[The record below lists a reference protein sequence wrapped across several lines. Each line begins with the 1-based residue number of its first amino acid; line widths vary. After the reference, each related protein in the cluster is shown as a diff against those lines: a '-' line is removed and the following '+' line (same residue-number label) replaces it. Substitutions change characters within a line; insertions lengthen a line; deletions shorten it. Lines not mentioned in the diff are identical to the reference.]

1 MGLRFHQLA
10 WTVSLRSLL
19 VLPLALLLIVAVSG
33 FVWAQNDVKLIID
46 DQCLF
51 VKTHATSVGE
61 LLKENGIK
69 IAEKDAV
76 SPAPSVKVREGMTVT
91 VQHSIP
97 VFVQVDGHA
106 KKVTSSS
113 RTVGEV
119 LEQAQI
125 KLKRNDRVTPAVSTR
140 LVRGMKIEV
149 TRISKQV
156 EAVQVTVPYQTTE
169 EPDPTLTQGFRQVAV
184 IGQPGIYLRMYD
196 VVKENGRE
204 SSRKLKCERVLAAP
218 VGEVIK
224 VGTKPL
230 KNRELAKI
238 IAPGEVSRGIYRTI
252 VMVATG
258 YTPGYDGGMGTA
270 SGVPPRRGIVA
281 VDPRII
287 PLGTRLYI
295 EGYGEAVAG
304 DTGGKIKGNRIDLC
318 FDSLEEARAFGRRQV
333 VVQILP

>member
-1 MGLRFHQLA
+1 MGSRFHQLA
-10 WTVSLRSLL
+10 WTVSLRSLF
-19 VLPLALLLIVAVSG
+19 VPPFALLLIIALSG
-33 FVWAQNDVKLIID
+33 FVWAQNDVKLIVD

-51 VKTHATSVGE
+51 VKTQTTSVGE
-61 LLKENGIK
+61 LLKENGVK
-69 IAEKDAV
+69 VTAKDLV
-76 SPAPSVKVREGMTVT
+76 SPDLSAKVREGMTIIIK
-91 VQHSIP
+91 HSIP

-106 KKVTSSS
+106 KKVNSSS
-113 RTVGEV
+113 KTVGEV
-119 LEQAQI
+119 LEQAKI
-125 KLKRNDRVTPAVSTR
+125 KLKRNDRVVPAVSTR
-140 LVRGMKIEV
+140 LARGM
-149 TRISKQV
+149 RIVVIRVSKQV
-156 EAVQVTVPYQTTE
+156 EAVQVAIPYQTIE
-169 EPDPTLTQGFRQVAV
+169 EPDPTLAQGFRQVTV
-184 IGQPGIYLRMYD
+184 NGQPGIYLRMYD

-204 SSRKLKCERVLAAP
+204 KSRELKCERVLASQ

-230 KNRELAKI
+230 ASRELAKL
-238 IAPGEVSRGIYRTI
+238 IAPGEVSRGTYRTI

-258 YTPGYDGGMGTA
+258 YTPGYDCGMSTA

-318 FDSLEEARAFGRRQV
+318 FDTLEEARNFGRRRV